1 MKIQDSE
8 FKALIAD
15 ATKYGNIEKSLWNEL
30 EEDNMLGEQDD
41 RSWYQKFQPKVT
53 QPEEGVFQRIKEM
66 VSKVKVHFEQVADKE
81 LETPAGS
88 QDEATGTR
96 LNKEDKQITSLSKIV
111 RRVMSLVS
119 DHGIALEFLR
129 EIFNVQEKKLAEVEE
144 KMSGPGYTPEALDLA
159 VDIKMQEKGI
169 EIENRFKEMEEKIN
183 NLENDNAQLRVEK
196 DKLEKEMDE
205 TRQRGI
211 KGNLLISAPPKGGQ
225 PHPRAKPEPIQGNG
239 RMETVT
245 EMNLRMIKE
254 KTGVEIK
261 LGDITAC
268 HVMPGNPH
276 TWVLRVA
283 NRAPDSG
290 WESLCAGMYTGKKL
304 GTDTYFDDNGIYINF
319 MVTKSRS
326 KLLQQVREIRK
337 GNKKLLPKFS
347 VNQNGRITVLLKRT
361 PPTPRGQA
369 REKETWEVVEDLK
382 DLRRLFPGLTF
393 PYTAPPQARPGQA
406 AGAQGNNRN

>member
-1 MKIQDSE
+1 MVILPEE
-8 FKALIAD
+8 FAALLAD
-15 ATKYGNIEKSLWNEL
+15 ASKYGNIEKNLWTELQENEN
-30 EEDNMLGEQDD
+30 ED
-41 RSWYQKFQPKVT
+41 RTWYQKFQIKDKE
-53 QPEEGVFQRIKEM
+53 PEGGVFQKL
-66 VSKVKVHFEQVADKE
+66 KLLLLNVKVHFEQVPAQE
-81 LETPAGS
+81 LETPASS
-88 QDEATGTR
+88 QSGTR
-96 LNKEDKQITSLSKIV
+96 QNGDKQVTSLSKIV

-159 VDIKMQEKGI
+159 VDIKMQEKGT

-261 LGDITAC
+261 LSDITAR

-283 NRAPDSG
+283 NRAPGSG

-304 GTDTYFDDNGIYINF
+304 GTDNYFDDNGIYINF

-326 KLLQQVREIRK
+326 KLLQ
-337 GNKKLLPKFS
+337 
-347 VNQNGRITVLLKRT
+347 
-361 PPTPRGQA
+361 
-369 REKETWEVVEDLK
+369 
-382 DLRRLFPGLTF
+382 
-393 PYTAPPQARPGQA
+393 
-406 AGAQGNNRN
+406 